1 MEKNDLE
8 NNNVQVNG
16 DTEQGK
22 NSKVEQGKNSGMA
35 VAALV
40 CGIVSICSCGM
51 LFIPEV
57 LGIVFACIA
66 MKDKS
71 RKQTM
76 AKAGLVMSIL
86 SFILSFL
93 LLIVLGMG
101 SGEST
106 TEESTTQEIT
116 TEVVTTEEVTVEPT
130 TETQSTEKQTEENEV
145 KTEFNSSDYR
155 KDITYESLM
164 RTPDKYKDM
173 KIQKTGKVTQVI
185 EGDKELSVMICLA
198 APENDYAY
206 LVCKP
211 DVTDVRILEDDEI
224 TFYGVYQGLYTYE
237 MVMGGDNT
245 VPLFNVDNLVINNY
259 DGTSD
264 SPTGELREGTYVFE
278 SGSIT
283 STAEFAY
290 QDGEAFY
297 CRISAV
303 SDDKG
308 YGFVECFLEDN
319 GDGTYTGII
328 PDEGTIDIL
337 VKGSS
342 IIVTTHPDEGC
353 EMYFENLDG
362 EYVYQ

>member
-1 MEKNDLE
+1 MEKNELE
-8 NNNVQVNG
+8 NNNVQTNR
-16 DTEQGK
+16 DIEEETRQ
-22 NSKVEQGKNSGMA
+22 KVEQGKKSGMA
-35 VAALV
+35 ITALV
-40 CGIVSICSCGM
+40 CGIISVCSCGM
-51 LFIPEV
+51 LFIPEI

-71 RKQTM
+71 KKQTM

-86 SFILSFL
+86 SFVLSFL

-101 SGEST
+101 SGESA
-106 TEESTTQEIT
+106 TQKI
-116 TEVVTTEEVTVEPT
+116 TTEEVTVEPT
-130 TETQSTEKQTEENEV
+130 TEIQSTEKKTEENKVE
-145 KTEFNSSDYR
+145 TEFNLSDYR

-173 KIQKTGKVTQVI
+173 KIQMTGEVAQVI
-185 EGDKELSVMICLA
+185 EGEKQLDLRIYFGETYDCG
-198 APENDYAY
+198 Y

-211 DVTDVRILEDDEI
+211 DVTDVRILENDNI
-224 TFYGVYQGLYTYE
+224 TFYGVYQGLYTYKTVSGSE
-237 MVMGGDNT
+237 ET
-245 VPLFNVDNLVINNY
+245 VPLFNVDSLVINNY

-264 SPTGELREGTYVFE
+264 SPSGDLREGTYVLNN
-278 SGSIT
+278 GAIT
-283 STAEFAY
+283 STADFSY

-297 CRISAV
+297 CRICAV

-308 YGFVECFLEDN
+308 YGLVECFLTDN
-319 GDGTYTGII
+319 GDGTYTGMI

-337 VKGSS
+337 VKGST
-342 IIVTTHPDEGC
+342 ITVTSHPDAGC